1 MPRTDKN
8 ENQQGFMV
16 YWLTMVSTVG
26 QLFEEQTGSTTFP
39 WIGAHLKVWQFLFH
53 KCFLKI
59 FLYKKMYTHSPQF
72 TATYFVAKNNIQD
85 DVPLESRHNIAGLYY
100 IL

>member
-1 MPRTDKN
+1 
-8 ENQQGFMV
+8 
-16 YWLTMVSTVG
+16 
-26 QLFEEQTGSTTFP
+26 
-39 WIGAHLKVWQFLFH
+39 
-53 KCFLKI
+53 
-59 FLYKKMYTHSPQF
+59 MYTHSPQF